1 MKRGLFQEV
10 AAGLSG
16 ARAVVLGIDAERDMR
31 DVRRGQAHS
40 TNEENHLFGKW
51 TLFFT
56 ESSLDAPITHS
67 SSRGHTHSG
76 LHIQGFFLSG
86 TIRQTLLH
94 THPTL
99 RDSPRNTEAAPPSHV
114 GLRHPFSPFRPED
127 RDSALAARSKPTLVT
142 SLSLPVIDPAS
153 HTWLNSG
160 PFCQCHRGAVC
171 MKESPSRSRITGRG
185 PTGDGER
192 TEAGVG

>member
-1 MKRGLFQEV
+1 
-10 AAGLSG
+10 
-16 ARAVVLGIDAERDMR
+16 MR
-31 DVRRGQAHS
+31 DVRRVQAHS
-40 TNEENHLFGKW
+40 TSEENHLFGKW

-56 ESSLDAPITHS
+56 KSSLDSPITHS

-86 TIRQTLLH
+86 IIRQTLLH

-99 RDSPRNTEAAPPSHV
+99 CDSPRNNEAAPPSHV

-127 RDSALAARSKPTLVT
+127 RASALAVLSKPTLVT
-142 SLSLPVIDPAS
+142 SLSLPVIDPVS

-160 PFCQCHRGAVC
+160 PFCQWHRGAVC
-171 MKESPSRSRITGRG
+171 MKESLSRSRITGRG
-185 PTGDGER
+185 PAGDGER
-192 TEAGVG
+192 TEVGVG